1 MKKYLLV
8 FVLFLSPYLITAQG
22 ESFQI
27 NEETPELINQYVV
40 IKKDSMNVEDGYNKI
55 LEWIK
60 ITYNTPKEVIKAE
73 LENEYIR
80 IEGASDAIT
89 SKKML
94 GMSISFRGKYSITF
108 EFKENKVKMEL
119 TRLQVYSPPSQYS
132 SGGWSDS
139 YPNYA
144 SQTKKNGKPKKSMV
158 YWNNGYVK
166 SINELMISIQDYVNN
181 PDKSIIKKD
190 DW

>member
-1 MKKYLLV
+1 MKKYLI
-8 FVLFLSPYLITAQG
+8 LFALLLSPYLIMAQG

-27 NEETPELINQYVV
+27 NGESPELINQYVV
-40 IKKDSMNVEDGYNKI
+40 IRKDSMTVKDGYNKI

-94 GMSISFRGKYSITF
+94 GIPIYFRGKYSITF

-139 YPNYA
+139 QPDYA
-144 SQTKKNGKPKKSMV
+144 SQTKRNGRPKKAMV

-166 SINELMISIQDYVNN
+166 SINDLMLSVQNYVNN
-181 PDKSIIKKD
+181 PVKSIIKKD